1 MPGSSRHDPYRN
13 FNFRV
18 EIDGIASSSFSE
30 VVFPDSTIGVV
41 EYREGGDK
49 TSSSRKL
56 PGRVHYSNVVL
67 RRGVSQSSDLW
78 NWWNTVRNGTPDRRN
93 GVIVLLDTDLTEVRR
108 WSFTRRVAVPLRR
121 LTARRPRR
129 GDRDRDARARR
140 RVVLARDLG

>member
-67 RRGVSQSSDLW
+67 RRGVSQSADLW
-78 NWWNTVRNGTPDRRN
+78 NWWNTVRNGTPDRRS

-108 WSFTRRVAVPLRR
+108 WSFTGAWPCRYDVSPLAGRGEETVIETLELAVESFSLE
-121 LTARRPRR
+121 T
-129 GDRDRDARARR
+129 
-140 RVVLARDLG
+140 

>member
-56 PGRVHYSNVVL
+56 PGRRAL
-67 RRGVSQSSDLW
+67 QQRRPAS
-78 NWWNTVRNGTPDRRN
+78 
-93 GVIVLLDTDLTEVRR
+93 
-108 WSFTRRVAVPLRR
+108 RR
-121 LTARRPRR
+121 LAVVRSVELVEHACGTAHRI
-129 GDRDRDARARR
+129 AAT
-140 RVVLARDLG
+140 A

>member
-67 RRGVSQSSDLW
+67 RRGVSQ
-78 NWWNTVRNGTPDRRN
+78 PQRRHRAARHRPH
-93 GVIVLLDTDLTEVRR
+93 GGAALVVH
-108 WSFTRRVAVPLRR
+108 RRVAVPLRR
-121 LTARRPRR
+121 LTARRSRR
-129 GDRDRDARARR
+129 GDGDRDARARR
-140 RVVLARDLG
+140 RVVLTGGLGLGG